1 VAGEAVSDG
10 PPQPLTVVDSD
21 LDGAPG
27 VALRGELDIDAVPD
41 LEHMLDTAIRDSA
54 GTFVLD
60 LCELTFF
67 DSSGMRLLLRA
78 RALLGREDRALVI
91 VCPPGPVRRLF
102 DVIGIADLLLLYASR
117 EEAAAALVPKQ

>member
-41 LEHMLDTAIRDSA
+41 LEHTLDTAIRDSA